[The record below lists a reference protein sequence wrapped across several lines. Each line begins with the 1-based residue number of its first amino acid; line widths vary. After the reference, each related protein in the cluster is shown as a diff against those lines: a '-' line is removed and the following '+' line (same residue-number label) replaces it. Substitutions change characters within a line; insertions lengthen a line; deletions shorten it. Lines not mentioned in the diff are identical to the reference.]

1 MAEALARDGR
11 LTAPAVK
18 MLVEPG
24 MAELYLPGASSVLF
38 VVSLFLHEEAR
49 ETLGVLVGDCA

>member
-1 MAEALARDGR
+1 M
-11 LTAPAVK
+11 T

-24 MAELYLPGASSVLF
+24 MAELYLPGACFVLF
-38 VVSLFLHEEAR
+38 VASLFLHEEAR